1 MNKKYHIFLDT
12 KRRAFQRGE
21 TVSLCFNVKGRNA
34 EFLTDCSL
42 EFEMSNWKDRIELP
56 ELKFFHQNLGIEID
70 TNLFRIGEYKLKCT
84 LKEKE
89 SVLAESVF
97 DIYIAAPIAKD
108 RMIFWHWPSTSYYN
122 SLESDEELAK
132 YELRK
137 LADLGFTHAQVCG
150 DWVVD
155 NPEKAGRLID
165 YALTLGIE
173 LGGLVQNYNKGPFRM
188 EGLPDEAAIVTDD
201 APYGKVANP
210 HNPLVIKRNRRWME
224 SMMNVFQHYP
234 SCSTIFMN
242 SELEDKLSISLDPES
257 IKLHEEN
264 LGFSLNKV
272 KHLDRVF
279 TESVDDS
286 EYNKTGVINDDDP
299 EYLYSKYYF
308 KHGDG
313 WVSTNRMMSD
323 IVHEYRPDINVI
335 SDPLRLCSLYGRF
348 DGVDTVSSWTYTMPD
363 PKMMLFNETLRC
375 EALPEN
381 KHIIQ
386 TITMY
391 NYGGSMMPSSSDR
404 KALASVLCTGPDR
417 YLESAWLNLSRA
429 PDGVGIYFSSQ
440 LEPAVENVDEYIR
453 PPETLKAIKEFAHD
467 IMHPFGEVFRKLKTA
482 PRKVAVLDSWAS
494 RVYGKCP
501 RPHSHYQNYFIY
513 NFYNLLNM
521 AHIPAD
527 VIFEETVV
535 EQGLDKYDMI
545 VLPCCDTLPES
556 VYKKIC
562 EFEKN
567 GGVIV
572 SDQWLRADI
581 PNVIKFDFDFEYRK
595 RVNANAIVKGIQFA
609 SNEDTAYKT
618 DWKSSKT
625 EGVTAEEDRDIL
637 EQYCRELREKLDP
650 VFERE
655 VDCDTPRALMN
666 RLDCGQAKYLTLV
679 NDNRTYDDRV
689 GQYKAIM
696 SRGVPQK
703 AVISWKGMTGK
714 ESLYDVINGRKLDYT
729 LNSEDEIC
737 FEITLPAAGGTL
749 IAAMPEELAEVKV
762 TGVENV
768 LNPGGKASF
777 QISISN
783 ACGAIPLKVDII
795 DPEGELN
802 EFSGYFTLI
811 DRCIEIPFSVAL
823 DDRKGRWQIAVTNL
837 CNNETVKTEFN
848 VEKGNED

>member
-21 TVSLCFNVKGRNA
+21 AVSLCFNVKGRNA
-34 EFLTDCSL
+34 EFRTNCNL
-42 EFEMSNWKDRIELP
+42 EFEMGSWKDSIELP
-56 ELKFFHQNLGIEID
+56 ELRFFHQNLKIEID
-70 TNLFRIGEYKLKCT
+70 TNLFRAGEYKLKCT

-89 SVLAESVF
+89 NVLAEMVF
-97 DIYIAAPIAKD
+97 DIYIVAPIAKD

-122 SLESDEELAK
+122 SLESDENLAK

-155 NPEKAGRLID
+155 CPEKAGRLID

-188 EGLPDEAAIVTDD
+188 EDLPDEAAIVTDD

-210 HNPLVIKRNRRWME
+210 HNQLIIKRNRRWME
-224 SMMNVFQHYP
+224 SMMNVFKHYP
-234 SCSTIFMN
+234 SCSTVFMN
-242 SELEDKLSISLDPES
+242 SELEDKLAISLDPES
-257 IKLHEEN
+257 IKLHENN
-264 LGFSLNKV
+264 LGFSLKKV
-272 KHLDRVF
+272 KHLGRVF
-279 TESVDDS
+279 SESIDEA
-286 EYNKTGVINDDDP
+286 EYTKAGVISDDDP

-375 EALPEN
+375 EASPEN

-391 NYGGSMMPSSSDR
+391 NYGGSMVPSKSGR
-404 KALASVLCTGPDR
+404 KSLVDVLCTGPDR

-429 PDGVGIYFSSQ
+429 PDGVGVYFSSQ
-440 LEPAVENVDEYIR
+440 LEPAVENINEYIR
-453 PPETLKAIKEFAHD
+453 PPETLKALKGFAHD
-467 IMHPFGEVFRKLKTA
+467 IMRPFGEVFRKIKTT

-494 RVYGKCP
+494 RVYGECP
-501 RPHSHYQNYFIY
+501 RPYNHYQNYFIY
-513 NFYNLLNM
+513 DFYSLLNM

-527 VIFEETVV
+527 VVFEETVA
-535 EQGLDKYDMI
+535 EQGLDKYDMV
-545 VLPCCDTLPES
+545 VLPCCGTLPES
-556 VYKKIC
+556 VYNKIC
-562 EFEKN
+562 AFEKN
-567 GGVIV
+567 GGIVV
-572 SDQWLRADI
+572 SDQWLRVDI

-618 DWKSSKT
+618 DWTSSKT
-625 EGVTAEEDRDIL
+625 EGVTAEKDRDIL
-637 EQYCRELREKLDP
+637 EEYCRQLREKLDP
-650 VFERE
+650 VFKRE
-655 VDCDTPRALMN
+655 VDCDTPRVLMN
-666 RLDCGQAKYLTLV
+666 RLDYGQVKYLALV

-696 SRGVPQK
+696 SKGVSQK
-703 AVISWKGMTGK
+703 AVISWKGMTGR
-714 ESLYDVINGRKLDYT
+714 ESIYDVINGKKLDYT
-729 LNSEDEIC
+729 FDSVDEIG
-737 FEITLPAAGGTL
+737 FEITLPPAGGTL
-749 IAAMPEELAEVKV
+749 IAAMPEELAKTKING
-762 TGVENV
+762 TGNA
-768 LNPGGKASF
+768 LSPGSRASF
-777 QISISN
+777 EISIDN
-783 ACGAIPLKVDII
+783 ACGAIPLKVDIK

-802 EFSGYFTLI
+802 EFSGYFTLAG
-811 DRCIEIPFSVAL
+811 RSMKIPFAVAL
-823 DDRKGRWQIAVTNL
+823 DDRRGIWQISVTNL
-837 CNNETVKTEFN
+837 CNKETMKAEFC
-848 VEKGNED
+848 VEENHEI